1 MKTDELKKK
10 IHGPVFSIITPFKKN
25 GSIDFKSLFKV
36 LKFYYLNDARIF
48 YLMTYNSRL
57 GLLSDEEVLKLN
69 IRICNFLKKN
79 CKDTIF
85 IGATKFEESAKETLK
100 KIKQLSKYRVDICSI
115 IFGEKFY
122 NEKQV
127 YAHFKYINDNTTL
140 PLLLHLQMMMNG
152 HGVEPPVVDYS
163 INLTNKICSLKNF
176 IAIKEDAKNHKFTV
190 KLIKKIKN
198 KVIIIKAGGGM
209 SAWKNYKL
217 LGCQSWLVGMELI
230 DPKIAFD
237 FIEALKNQNKFFL
250 NNLERIIEKPF
261 FKEVGKYGWHI
272 FIKSC
277 LEICNLMK
285 RDERLPLKKLD
296 KPDHKKVEKYLI
308 KLRYLCKKH
317 LGYEYFKKI
326 QF

>member
-1 MKTDELKKK
+1 MRTINFKKK
-10 IHGPVFSIITPFKKN
+10 IHGPVFSIVTPFKKN
-25 GSIDFKSLFKV
+25 GNIDFISLFKV
-36 LKFYYLNDARIF
+36 LKFYYLNNVRIF

-69 IRICNFLKKN
+69 IRISNFLKKN
-79 CKDTIF
+79 YKDTIF
-85 IGATKFEESAKETLK
+85 IGATKFEGSANETLK
-100 KIKQLSKYRVDICSI
+100 RIKQLSKFRVDICSI

-127 YAHFKYINDNTTL
+127 YAHFKYINDNTTM

-152 HGVEPPVVDYS
+152 HGVKPPVVDYS

-176 IAIKEDAKNHKFTV
+176 VAIKEDAKNHQFTV

-198 KVIIIKAGGGM
+198 KVIIIRAGGGM

-237 FIEALKNQNKFFL
+237 FVKALKNKNKNFL
-250 NNLERIIEKPF
+250 NNLENKIEKPF
-261 FKEVGKYGWHI
+261 FKEVSKYGWHI

-277 LEICNLMK
+277 FEICNLMK

-296 KPDHKKVEKYLI
+296 KTDHQKVEKYLV

-326 QF
+326 